1 LTLAPESPDT
11 SIEAI
16 LARHGEQRLDPEEFE
31 RQVGSLPTDD
41 EG

>member
-1 LTLAPESPDT
+1 MRPRERPDT
-11 SIEAI
+11 SVVAI

-31 RQVGSLPTDD
+31 RQFGSLPTDD

>member
-1 LTLAPESPDT
+1 MQSCERRDT
-11 SIEAI
+11 SVEAI

-31 RQVGSLPTDD
+31 HQFGSLLTDA